1 VDRAGKK
8 TNLSAVFASIRGLAW
23 TPSGDEVW
31 FTAAQVGSNRAL
43 YAVTLS
49 GRQRIVARITGSLYL
64 NDISRE
70 GRVLLSHASERIG
83 FLASAGGDGKE
94 RDLSWLD
101 YSQPTDISSDGK
113 NVVFFESGEGG
124 GSGYSVYL
132 RKTDGS
138 PAVRLGEG
146 AAGSLSP
153 DGKWVATILHPTTD
167 QQLILYPT
175 GAGEP
180 KLLSADGLRSR
191 QPRWLP
197 DGKRIVFFVVE
208 QGHGPRLYVRDVEG
222 GKARPITPEGYR
234 NLAAISTDS
243 KRIIVR
249 GPDRRY
255 YLLVL
260 DGGEPTL
267 VPGVALEDAIAGW
280 TSDERF
286 VYVRRGGRGVS
297 ASIER
302 LDITTGRS
310 EKWKELVPAD
320 RTGLI
325 EVGLPI
331 IAHDGRSYA
340 YSTARLVSEL
350 FLAEGMK

>member
-1 VDRAGKK
+1 M
-8 TNLSAVFASIRGLAW
+8 
-23 TPSGDEVW
+23 
-31 FTAAQVGSNRAL
+31 
-43 YAVTLS
+43 
-49 GRQRIVARITGSLYL
+49 
-64 NDISRE
+64 
-70 GRVLLSHASERIG
+70 
-83 FLASAGGDGKE
+83 
-94 RDLSWLD
+94 
-101 YSQPTDISSDGK
+101 
-113 NVVFFESGEGG
+113 
-124 GSGYSVYL
+124 
-132 RKTDGS
+132 
-138 PAVRLGEG
+138 
-146 AAGSLSP
+146 
-153 DGKWVATILHPTTD
+153 ATILHPTKD

-180 KLLSADGLRSR
+180 KLLSADGLQSR

-197 DGKRIVFFVVE
+197 DGKRIVFVVVE

-222 GKARPITPEGYR
+222 GNARPITPEGYR

-255 YLLVL
+255 YLLAL

-331 IAHDGRSYA
+331 ITPDGRSYA